1 MNNFNNISLM
11 KLPLE
16 CDSNENVH
24 FWNVIFF
31 LFIFIF
37 ILMRKSNWSIKNRY
51 SLKWYAFERYNILNE
66 HFMCYSFWLLQYYI
80 WFQSKQKWQW
90 IISHISLFF
99 FALPKYI
106 PTITANI
113 PVKYLNLI
121 NFIPKCRI

>member
-11 KLPLE
+11 KLLLE

-31 LFIFIF
+31 FIFIW
-37 ILMRKSNWSIKNRY
+37 MWKSNWSIKNRY
-51 SLKWYAFERYNILNE
+51 ALKNALKWYAFERYNILNE

-90 IISHISLFF
+90 IISHISFF
-99 FALPKYI
+99 YALAKYI
-106 PTITANI
+106 ATITANI